1 MRKVCGVSLLLLSSL
16 AQAQQVQVLGIGS
29 NHLPPLLES
38 PMLQNIVQNRDQ
50 IVTFTDSARAD
61 ISHDTNKIIL
71 TGDAQVRRTD
81 TILKGD
87 RISYD
92 RTTGEVEALGNARL
106 LRDGALV
113 TGPGL
118 KYNVDKKTGVIE
130 SPIFRLADGGAGNA
144 ERAEMLD
151 ENHVRLTN
159 ALYSACNCGEAQDRF
174 WYIKS
179 KNVDIYD
186 DENEGIAEDG
196 TLYIKG
202 VPVFWSP
209 YLSFPLRREKKTGV
223 LVPTVGYTSRSGFD
237 LTVPYFIN
245 IAPNYDMTL
254 FPRYVSKRGPMLG
267 AEFRYLQPSYS
278 GQFNIDYMMRDSQ
291 RGHKRWTYS
300 WVHRQKLGEL
310 AGLNFGLNVNL
321 NRASDGD
328 YFRDFSK
335 IAINE
340 ADRTYL
346 PQSISLTFSGYNYWS
361 GYLRVLKYQSLHD
374 LTGEV
379 PRYYFQ
385 YNRMPELMV
394 RGQRFD
400 WKGFD
405 VSTQNTITRFE
416 FPTYEGKRRR
426 WNGTRMVSYNQIS
439 YPIIRPGWYITPKLG
454 LHASKYNLDW
464 YENEGYAFGV
474 QSGIRKPSISRVLPI
489 LSVDAGMTFERETTL
504 FGKPRI
510 QTLEPRLYYLR
521 IPYKDQSDIPLFDT
535 SISQFNFGTAFSE
548 NRYVG
553 GWDRINNANLLALGV
568 TSRWL
573 DEETGNERMALQ
585 LAQRFYFDDQKVT
598 LSNSERK
605 REKSKSEFLANLSV
619 GLTDTLNTETGVQF
633 DTYEKKIAQTYAS
646 IRWFPKRL
654 TSLSLTYR
662 YQRDPFYIQDLE
674 GNIRYDKKGNPIA
687 VPYQLPGKENLSV
700 AGQWPLTEQ
709 LYAVGR
715 FDYSLREKR
724 STQSIFGLEYKGDCC
739 WTGRIVM
746 QRYAVTKEKSNS
758 AIFLQ
763 VELNGLGAVGSDP
776 MELLRDSIPG
786 YQQVKDPEPV
796 SSPFERYE

>member
-1 MRKVCGVSLLLLSSL
+1 MRKVCGVSLLLLASW
-16 AQAQQVQVLGIGS
+16 AQAQQVQVLGIGGHQGPS
-29 NHLPPLLES
+29 LLES
-38 PMLQNIVQNRDQ
+38 PMLQNIIQNRDH
-50 IVTFTDSARAD
+50 IVTFTDSAQAE
-61 ISHDTNKIIL
+61 ISDNTNKITL

-81 TILKGD
+81 AILKGD
-87 RISYD
+87 RIIYD

-106 LRDGALV
+106 LRDGTLV

-130 SPIFRLADGGAGNA
+130 SPVFRMSDGGAGHA
-144 ERAEMLD
+144 DRAEMVD
-151 ENHVRLTN
+151 DNHVRLTN

-174 WYIKS
+174 WYVKS
-179 KNVDIYD
+179 PNVDIYN

-196 TLYIKG
+196 TLYIAG

-209 YLSFPLRREKKTGV
+209 YFTFPVRREKKTGV
-223 LVPTVGYTSRSGFD
+223 LVPTVGYTSRSGYD
-237 LTVPYFIN
+237 LMVPYFIN
-245 IAPNYDMTL
+245 LAPNYDMTL

-278 GQFNIDYMMRDSQ
+278 GQFSMDYMARDSQ
-291 RGHKRWTYS
+291 LGHKRWTYS
-300 WVHRQKLGEL
+300 WVHRQQLGEV
-310 AGLNFGLNVNL
+310 AGLNFGLNINL
-321 NRASDGD
+321 NRASDSD
-328 YFRDFSK
+328 YFRDFTK

-346 PQSISLTFSGYNYWS
+346 PQSVSLTFSGYDYWS
-361 GYLRVLKYQSLHD
+361 GYLRMLKYQSLHD
-374 LTGEV
+374 FSGET
-379 PRYYFQ
+379 PRYYYQ
-385 YNRMPELMV
+385 YNRMPEFMV

-400 WKGFD
+400 WNGFD
-405 VSTQNTITRFE
+405 VSTQNTITKFE
-416 FPTYEGKRRR
+416 FPLHEGKHRR
-426 WNGTRMVSYNQIS
+426 WNGTRMVSYNQLS
-439 YPIIRPGWYITPKLG
+439 YPIVRPGWYVTPKVG
-454 LHASKYNLDW
+454 LHLSQYNTDW
-464 YENEGYAFGV
+464 YSYKSQAGT
-474 QSGIRKPSISRVLPI
+474 QDKSISRVVPI
-489 LSVDAGMTFERETTL
+489 FSVDAGMTFERETTL

-521 IPYKDQSDIPLFDT
+521 IPHKNQAGIPLYDT

-573 DEETGNERMALQ
+573 DEETGNERMAVQ
-585 LAQRFYFDDQKVT
+585 LAQRFYFDEQKVS
-598 LSNSERK
+598 LSNAERL

-619 GLTDTLNTETGVQF
+619 GLTDTLNTETGIQF

-662 YQRDPFYIQDLE
+662 YQRDPFYQYDGD
-674 GNIRYDKKGNPIA
+674 GNVRVNAKGEPVPIA
-687 VPYQLPGKENLSV
+687 YQLPGKENLSI
-700 AGQWPLTEQ
+700 AGQWPLTDQ

-715 FDYSLREKR
+715 YDYSLREKR
-724 STQSIFGLEYKGDCC
+724 STQSILGLEYKGDCC
-739 WTGRIVM
+739 WTGRLVM
-746 QRYAVTKEKSNS
+746 QRYAVTREKSNS

-763 VELNGLGAVGSDP
+763 VELTGLGAVGSDP

-786 YQQVKDPEPV
+786 YQQVKNPEPAF
-796 SSPFERYE
+796 SPFERYE